1 MKEMDEIIAD
11 EEPVKV
17 SGSKKGGKN
26 QKGAKTAAPSK
37 TMRLAEV
44 SERLEQIGAHDQE
57 TKAIAILTG
66 IGFS

>member
-1 MKEMDEIIAD
+1 MEDIIAD
-11 EEPVKV
+11 DEPVKV

-26 QKGAKTAAPSK
+26 QKGAKPSASNK

>member
-1 MKEMDEIIAD
+1 MEDLVADE

-17 SGSKKGGKN
+17 SGKKGGKN
-26 QKGAKTAAPSK
+26 QKGAAKNTGPNK